1 MAAMLRREEE
11 LRLSTEVQ
19 EHYAAVEVDSSE
31 QDWMDVTVELQRR
44 VVREFG
50 ASEHEEGAALAAL
63 REGALQCETGFTPLY
78 VKYQRARR
86 GDLAVGDAA
95 VNCELLQLDG
105 RGTTLLSEVS
115 EGQPTCVLAGSY
127 S

>member
-1 MAAMLRREEE
+1 MLRREEE
-11 LRLSTEVQ
+11 LRLSAEVQ
-19 EHYAAVEVDSSE
+19 AQYAAVEVDSSE
-31 QDWMDVTVELQRR
+31 RDWMDVTVELQRQ

-63 REGALQCETGFTPLY
+63 REGALRCESFTPLY

-95 VNCELLQLDG
+95 VDCELLKLDG
-105 RGTTLLSEVS
+105 RATTLLSEANDG
-115 EGQPTCVLAGSY
+115 EGRPTCVLAGSY